1 MPTDQS
7 TLNHPIGQRL
17 RAARESKS
25 LSLVDIAGTLRIKPV
40 FLEALESDRPEAL
53 PSPTHASGFLR
64 TYARYLGVELA
75 AATITPPPV
84 MTPLA
89 PTAAVPNRLAVILPP
104 LLIIGGLILLYAL
117 WQWLKAP
124 ESAPIAPPPADLGMQ
139 TVPPKLEPLEP
150 KLEPKTEPKVEV
162 APAVVAPVAAE
173 TVPATTEVAKP
184 VTKVEPVKSE
194 TLVVRAV
201 SDAWVQ
207 ITDAKGAQLYSR
219 LMRAGESW
227 RAPQQA
233 GLKLSTGNA
242 SGLVLVQNGEASAPL
257 GTPAQV
263 LRNLPLNDASPVVK
277 PASIA
282 KPAPVAADTTDVP
295 GVEE

>member
-1 MPTDQS
+1 MPIDQS
-7 TLNHPIGQRL
+7 ALNHPIGQRL

-40 FLEALESDRPEAL
+40 FLEALESDRPDAL

-104 LLIIGGLILLYAL
+104 LLVIGGLILLYAL

-124 ESAPIAPPPADLGMQ
+124 EPAPIAPPPADLGLQ
-139 TVPPKLEPLEP
+139 TAPPKLEPLEP
-150 KLEPKTEPKVEV
+150 KLEPKVEPKVEA
-162 APAVVAPVAAE
+162 APAPAAVAPVVEQA
-173 TVPATTEVAKP
+173 PVAK
-184 VTKVEPVKSE
+184 VESAKSE

-227 RAPQQA
+227 RAPQQT

-242 SGLVLVQNGEASAPL
+242 SGLVLVRNGEASAPL

-263 LRNLPLNDASPVVK
+263 LRNLPLNDAAPVVK
-277 PASIA
+277 PASTT
-282 KPAPVAADTTDVP
+282 KPAPMAADTTEVP